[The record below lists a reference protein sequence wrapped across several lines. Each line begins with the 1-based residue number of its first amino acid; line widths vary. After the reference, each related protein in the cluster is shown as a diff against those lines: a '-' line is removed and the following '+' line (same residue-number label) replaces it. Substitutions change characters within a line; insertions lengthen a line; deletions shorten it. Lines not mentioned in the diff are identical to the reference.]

1 MRLLGS
7 ILCSAL
13 VGQAAAGVG
22 DTPNQRLKKNFRKT
36 IEIIDQMLATPVSKE
51 EADRAIGIS
60 GNTEQEDDLLR
71 RSDTMISDRIHKS
84 WVTKVVKQT
93 SFLQKKYNSNDCK
106 KFGNPNQ
113 DDVADVWAEFG
124 GDKIKDQYNLFGKLI
139 WPASAA
145 DGLRGRQTVEE
156 APLTNLWLQ
165 FARWRLWINENI
177 SACYDENS
185 PKESRAGAQR
195 VKKWKQRAH
204 RKFHTL
210 ESRVCKHLYKGLV
223 KTKEA
228 DNPYRDN
235 PSCDTNKFKM
245 KVKDEKRKI
254 KQEQRLEEKNSK
266 GR

>member
-1 MRLLGS
+1 MRLFGS
-7 ILCSAL
+7 MICSAL
-13 VGQAAAGVG
+13 IGQAAAGAG

-36 IEIIDQMLATPVSKE
+36 IEIVDQMLATPVSKE

-60 GNTEQEDDLLR
+60 GNAEQEDDLLR

-93 SFLQKKYNSNDCK
+93 SFLQKKYNSADCR

-113 DDVADVWAEFG
+113 DDVSDVWDEFG

-177 SACYDENS
+177 STCYDESN
-185 PKESRAGAQR
+185 PKATRAGAQR
-195 VKKWKQRAH
+195 VKKWRNKAH
-204 RKFHTL
+204 RKFDTL
-210 ESRVCKHLYKGLV
+210 ESRVCTHLFKGLV
-223 KTKEA
+223 KTKES
-228 DNPYRDN
+228 DNPYKEN
-235 PSCDTNKFKM
+235 PSCDQNQFKM
-245 KVKDEKRKI
+245 KIKDEKRKI
-254 KQEQRLEEKNSK
+254 KQEQRLEEKSQ

>member
-1 MRLLGS
+1 MGSARRLPESGTLLIRGS
-7 ILCSAL
+7 KRTSEKPSKSSIKCL
-13 VGQAAAGVG
+13 QH
-22 DTPNQRLKKNFRKT
+22 QFQKKKLIAQLEFQVIQN
-36 IEIIDQMLATPVSKE
+36 
-51 EADRAIGIS
+51 
-60 GNTEQEDDLLR
+60 N
-71 RSDTMISDRIHKS
+71 TMISYRIHKS

-145 DGLRGRQTVEE
+145 DGLRVGQTVEE

-177 SACYDENS
+177 SACYDVDN

-228 DNPYRDN
+228 DN
-235 PSCDTNKFKM
+235 
-245 KVKDEKRKI
+245 
-254 KQEQRLEEKNSK
+254 
-266 GR
+266 

>member
-1 MRLLGS
+1 MGKNQQKKMRLLGS

-113 DDVADVWAEFG
+113 MMLPMFG
-124 GDKIKDQYNLFGKLI
+124 PNL
-139 WPASAA
+139 AA
-145 DGLRGRQTVEE
+145 IR
-156 APLTNLWLQ
+156 
-165 FARWRLWINENI
+165 
-177 SACYDENS
+177 
-185 PKESRAGAQR
+185 
-195 VKKWKQRAH
+195 
-204 RKFHTL
+204 
-210 ESRVCKHLYKGLV
+210 
-223 KTKEA
+223 
-228 DNPYRDN
+228 
-235 PSCDTNKFKM
+235 
-245 KVKDEKRKI
+245 
-254 KQEQRLEEKNSK
+254 
-266 GR
+266 